1 MRSLRSCF
9 QRLQL
14 NPWSSRLYSSTFLVD
29 ARNAPAN
36 FDPTSAVVYEDFL
49 AAAEGEAL
57 IRDISSRMHRYVQKL
72 RRLVRLTLALCGT
85 ADQVLLRS
93 FLRRRYEQGHWDAV
107 ITDYKEVE
115 LGDESTLS
123 TLSQQT
129 LDKCR
134 EELRNRHLKPSAQFL
149 PCHAIALRGQLKAHV
164 DSIRFSGSMVAG
176 ISLLSS
182 SIMRL
187 VPANNNGNK
196 HWIDLCLPPLS
207 LYVLTG
213 MSRYDYTHELLEGTA
228 TFQHANTASVIH
240 VQRDQ
245 RLSIIFRDMKGELE

>member
-57 IRDISSRMHRYVQKL
+57 IRDISSRMHR
-72 RRLVRLTLALCGT
+72 
-85 ADQVLLRS
+85 
-93 FLRRRYEQGHWDAV
+93 RRYEQGHWDAV

-129 LDKCR
+129 LEKCR